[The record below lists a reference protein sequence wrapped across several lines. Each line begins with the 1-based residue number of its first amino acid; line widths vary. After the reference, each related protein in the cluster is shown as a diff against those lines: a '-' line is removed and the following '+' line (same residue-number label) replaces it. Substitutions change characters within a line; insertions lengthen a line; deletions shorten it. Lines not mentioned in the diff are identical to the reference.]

1 MFSTLRLLTLRLKT
15 VKWRFYGWTEKKTQ
29 QTEFGFCRLYS
40 FAGWKCFFRL
50 SEKKRKKHSWQIERR
65 KNTFRLCL
73 SEVLKAKK
81 MTFFHLFFWQLL
93 RYDSYKKRNLDF
105 STCRLENNWK
115 TVIKQ
120 TFIDTEFKKLF
131 VNLRRFCAVW
141 QLAGILIFIS
151 TFLAVWLCVYPLRQL
166 TITRQVT
173 KRNKLLRKLTKFQR
187 WADERQTKFNKL
199 LHITHA
205 YVHWLAESHLA
216 VFAPAFPLSFH
227 DRKFARRPPVLI
239 ASVVTCHSKK
249 K

>member
-141 QLAGILIFIS
+141 QLVGILIFIS
-151 TFLAVWLCVYPLRQL
+151 TFLAVWLLFLRF
-166 TITRQVT
+166 TTT
-173 KRNKLLRKLTKFQR
+173 YYNTTSYEK
-187 WADERQTKFNKL
+187 RQTFAQTDKISALSWRKDKL
-199 LHITHA
+199 NLTS
-205 YVHWLAESHLA
+205 WSH
-216 VFAPAFPLSFH
+216 
-227 DRKFARRPPVLI
+227 
-239 ASVVTCHSKK
+239 
-249 K
+249 